1 MNILRRLPL
10 PYRLFLL
17 TAIFAAGFL
26 AYGNWS
32 FRTLDQLKVNGPMYA
47 EIVASKDVIAD
58 ALPPPLFI
66 IESYLTC
73 LQMAAPGTD
82 GTRLAVL
89 EARLGQ
95 LREQHAARQRF
106 WAQRHDPALTPLLQA
121 VADPAAIFYA
131 LADTRLIPAL
141 RHADHA
147 AVAAAQAQMG
157 AAYERHRLAVDALVA
172 HAGGVAA
179 ATEASA
185 ADRIDAATTRLRWIL
200 CAALGLSLAAAVLI
214 RRSIT
219 LPLRDA
225 LAVAQRVAAGDMA
238 AHAHPQFADEPG
250 QLLDALDS
258 MRASLAARMA
268 ERSAAERSLRN
279 AKELTERLIASA
291 NVMIVGLDRAGRV
304 ALFNEAASAI
314 TGYPATQLI
323 GQTWRALPLFDA
335 ADAQRWP
342 AQDGWDAVRAADE
355 QLLTTADGARR
366 CIAWQT
372 TVLGD
377 EGGELALVS
386 FGIDVT
392 EQRAALE
399 ATRKA
404 QELAEAATRSKSEF
418 LANMSHEI
426 RTPMNAVIGMTRLA
440 LNTQLDPRQRNY
452 LEKADHA
459 AQSLL
464 AIINDILDF
473 SKIEAGKLRFEQRHD
488 GAAPESRPPGRHDRL
503 QGPGKGP
510 GAAVRRRSRSAAGA

>member
-1 MNILRRLPL
+1 MACRAGAARSASRPAPPVTGSRSPAATRAPASPRPTWGACSNPFSPPASATTRGWACTSCTTSPPMCWAARSRPPAAAATPASCCAAPARLPCCPPFLYPPAPL
-10 PYRLFLL
+10 PEGPVHEHPAPPAPVLPPVPADRDLR
-17 TAIFAAGFL
+17 GRFL

-32 FRTLDQLKVNGPMYA
+32 FRTLGRLKVSGPMHA
-47 EIVASKDVIAD
+47 GIVASKHVIAD

-73 LQMAAPGTD
+73 MQMAAPGTD

-147 AVAAAQAQMG
+147 AVAAAQAQMA

-185 ADRIDAATTRLRWIL
+185 AARIDAATTRLRWIL
-200 CAALGLSLAAAVLI
+200 CAALGLSMAAAVLI

-238 AHAHPQFADEPG
+238 AYPHPRFADEPG

-258 MRASLAARMA
+258 MRASLAARLA
-268 ERSAAERSLRN
+268 ERSAAERSLRS

-314 TGYPATQLI
+314 TG
-323 GQTWRALPLFDA
+323 
-335 ADAQRWP
+335 
-342 AQDGWDAVRAADE
+342 
-355 QLLTTADGARR
+355 
-366 CIAWQT
+366 
-372 TVLGD
+372 
-377 EGGELALVS
+377 
-386 FGIDVT
+386 
-392 EQRAALE
+392 
-399 ATRKA
+399 
-404 QELAEAATRSKSEF
+404 
-418 LANMSHEI
+418 
-426 RTPMNAVIGMTRLA
+426 
-440 LNTQLDPRQRNY
+440 
-452 LEKADHA
+452 
-459 AQSLL
+459 
-464 AIINDILDF
+464 
-473 SKIEAGKLRFEQRHD
+473 
-488 GAAPESRPPGRHDRL
+488 
-503 QGPGKGP
+503 
-510 GAAVRRRSRSAAGA
+510 